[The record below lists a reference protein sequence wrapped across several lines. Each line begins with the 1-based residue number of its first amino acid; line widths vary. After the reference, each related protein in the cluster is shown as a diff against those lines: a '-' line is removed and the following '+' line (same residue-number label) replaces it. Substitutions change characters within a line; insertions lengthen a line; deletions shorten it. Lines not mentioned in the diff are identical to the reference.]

1 MERQRSRAER
11 LNKGCD
17 GVSESLGDARHR
29 ESESTG
35 NYEEK
40 HSALPLSQPFNFE
53 TTIPVTNS
61 FGNYKFHT
69 NQYHRQLLALASRFD
84 HGSNRVEQVHA
95 ESFCPGNPLTGSLS
109 LDKVWWFLSTTSW
122 LSSVCPACHLPPR
135 AASRLTEAEPVTLL
149 SAFSTFSAFSVW
161 ASLSQNYQPTAS
173 AFPRL
178 SIKVT
183 KNEANHCSG
192 PNMWGGQLRIVIS
205 LVYFASNWPLMGHS
219 RRAGGTKR

>member
-53 TTIPVTNS
+53 TTFPATKS
-61 FGNYKFHT
+61 FGNYQFHP
-69 NQYHRQLLALASRFD
+69 QLLALASRFD

-109 LDKVWWFLSTTSW
+109 LDKVWCVLSTTSW
-122 LSSVCPACHLPPR
+122 LSSVCPGCHLPPR

-173 AFPRL
+173 AF
-178 SIKVT
+178 
-183 KNEANHCSG
+183 
-192 PNMWGGQLRIVIS
+192 S
-205 LVYFASNWPLMGHS
+205 LVEDKGNKKMKPITAQVQKWEVVSWALSSSWFILHRIGH
-219 RRAGGTKR
+219 